1 MQKTILRDLSENDLD
16 TIVRWRNDPVVSKCL
31 SDRLKTKNETE
42 TWYNR
47 LKGNPRVWLKAI
59 TYDNRLIGY
68 AVIESIDET
77 NRKCELVI
85 IIGESDYWGKGIG
98 LFVLQKMLEHAFVA
112 LQMHRVWA
120 VTSRYNERS
129 EKLLKKAGFT
139 HEGILREPII
149 IDGKFMDLLM
159 YSILENE
166 YH

>member
-1 MQKTILRDLSENDLD
+1 MTELRDLTENDLD
-16 TIVRWRNDPVVSKCL
+16 ALVRWRNDPVVNKYL
-31 SDRLKTKNETE
+31 SDRLKTKTETE

-47 LKGNPRVWLKAI
+47 LRGNPEVWLKAI
-59 TYDNRLIGY
+59 TYDSRLIGY

-85 IIGESDYWGKGIG
+85 IIGESDYWEKGIG
-98 LFVLQKMLEHAFVA
+98 SFVLQKMLEHTFVT

-120 VTSRYNERS
+120 VTSRNNERS

-139 HEGILREPII
+139 HEGVMREPII
-149 IDGKFMDLLM
+149 IDGKFKDLLM

-166 YH
+166 YKPK